1 MSGEDLKQIRTE
13 LDVTLEQIS
22 QATKIR
28 QDHLINIEEDR
39 ITRLPAAIFLKGF
52 VKSYLKYLCLEPV
65 EELSARYME
74 TVARLAQRETAQ
86 EQK

>member
-1 MSGEDLKQIRTE
+1 MT
-13 LDVTLEQIS
+13 VEQIA

-28 QDHLINIEEDR
+28 QDHLTHIEEDR
-39 ITRLPAAIFLKGF
+39 VDRLPAAIFLKGF

-65 EELSARYME
+65 EALSARYME
-74 TVARLAQRETAQ
+74 TVAHPVRSERAQ